1 MSVQEKY
8 HISTVHNQIERL
20 KEEESLLLLEMTQ
33 YLMYFK
39 NTVPEKLECDIQGSY
54 YIGVYTTPP
63 PPPPSTMLSL
73 YRFHIHVHMQV
84 LQLILQGV

>member
-8 HISTVHNQIERL
+8 HISTVYNQIERL

-39 NTVPEKLECDIQGSY
+39 NTVPDKLECDIQG
-54 YIGVYTTPP
+54 
-63 PPPPSTMLSL
+63 
-73 YRFHIHVHMQV
+73 R
-84 LQLILQGV
+84 

>member
-8 HISTVHNQIERL
+8 QISTLYNQIERL

-39 NTVPEKLECDIQGSY
+39 HTIPEKLICDIQG
-54 YIGVYTTPP
+54 
-63 PPPPSTMLSL
+63 MLLVL
-73 YRFHIHVHMQV
+73 YFTAV
-84 LQLILQGV
+84 